1 MENNLITPMSKRQY
15 KMIPLNLIQV
25 LNSRNRDR
33 EDFKHNIRSIKE
45 VGLRKAIVV
54 NGRYFKKSGH
64 YDLVCGEGR
73 YIAYKELGHS
83 EILAEVISCT
93 KQEVLLYSLVENI
106 ARVPPRTMW
115 FAREVKRMHDADC
128 PISEISKITG
138 FSEGYLQDYINLVNR
153 GEDRLIRGVEAGLFP
168 ISFAIQV
175 AKSDTASIQNVLMDA
190 FDSGIVNST
199 NFPTVRKIIT
209 LRENNINNPIK
220 RNGKFVPKVPY
231 SVQQLK
237 TDIKK
242 VTKQKEAFV
251 KEASLKENRLLVL
264 LDDLRTLQGDQA
276 FLDLTVS
283 EGIGQIP
290 ALKGSYHVQ

>member
-1 MENNLITPMSKRQY
+1 
-15 KMIPLNLIQV
+15 
-25 LNSRNRDR
+25 
-33 EDFKHNIRSIKE
+33 
-45 VGLRKAIVV
+45 
-54 NGRYFKKSGH
+54 
-64 YDLVCGEGR
+64 
-73 YIAYKELGHS
+73 
-83 EILAEVISCT
+83 
-93 KQEVLLYSLVENI
+93 
-106 ARVPPRTMW
+106 
-115 FAREVKRMHDADC
+115 
-128 PISEISKITG
+128 
-138 FSEGYLQDYINLVNR
+138 
-153 GEDRLIRGVEAGLFP
+153 LIRGLEAGFSP

-175 AKSDTASIQNVLMDA
+175 AKADTASIQNVLMDA

-209 LRENNINNPIK
+209 LRDNNINNPLK

-264 LDDLRTLQGDQA
+264 LDDLRTLQGDQV